1 MKRYRRLEVGERL
14 DVGDF
19 YTAKSNPQPPESTS
33 GLLEVQSEEHYM
45 FNTLIESHHGC
56 NYYRPFVFIAKRLV
70 RKYRL
75 VRNNEPIQMFD
86 WFMLTEHYH
95 IDNTM
100 PAPDKNHNDGWTQI
114 EPGVHDHLLD
124 GSPLN
129 KQYNTFARFV
139 DCIPISKH

>member
-70 RKYRL
+70 RKYCL
-75 VRNNEPIQMFD
+75 VRSNEPIQMFD
-86 WFMLTEHYH
+86 WFMLRVHY
-95 IDNTM
+95 IEAGPW
-100 PAPDKNHNDGWTQI
+100 PAPNIEFNNGWTQI
-114 EPGVHDHLLD
+114 IPDYMEHLLD
-124 GSPLN
+124 GN
-129 KQYNTFARFV
+129 ETNRRDFVFARFV